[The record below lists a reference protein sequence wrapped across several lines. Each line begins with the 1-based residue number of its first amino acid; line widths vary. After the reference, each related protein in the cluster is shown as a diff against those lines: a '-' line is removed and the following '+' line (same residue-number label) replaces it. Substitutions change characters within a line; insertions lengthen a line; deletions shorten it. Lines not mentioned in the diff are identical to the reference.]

1 MFLIILQFA
10 GLTAFGMLIDIFFNR
25 VPKLKDRCK
34 AYNVPFSLKIYFK
47 EDWLSFIQQGILM
60 GAFLSVSAVIMR
72 VFQVPIDYMYFLC
85 LIGGAYGTNILSKRY
100 SAFGEKLLKIVDEKT
115 NISDSIVTLVEQE
128 QAKEQGGDRPDKPT
142 HP

>member
-1 MFLIILQFA
+1 MFLTILQFA
-10 GLTAFGMLIDIFFNR
+10 GLTTLGMLMDIFFNR

-47 EDWLSFIQQGILM
+47 EDWLSFIQQGLLM

-85 LIGGAYGTNILSKRY
+85 IVGGAYGTNILNKRY

-115 NISDSIVTLVEQE
+115 NISDAVTTIEKEQ
-128 QAKEQGGDRPDKPT
+128 QGGDRPDKPT